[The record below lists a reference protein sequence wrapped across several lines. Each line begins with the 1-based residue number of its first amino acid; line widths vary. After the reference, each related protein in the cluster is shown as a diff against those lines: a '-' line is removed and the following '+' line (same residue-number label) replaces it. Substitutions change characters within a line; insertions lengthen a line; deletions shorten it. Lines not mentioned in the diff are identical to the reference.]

1 MPTRLRAI
9 HRQAM
14 SMIAW
19 DWMAWDC
26 LIAPGNVQIDG
37 REALAAVFHQQRR
50 PVASARLAP
59 RIVKASAKRG
69 DRTWPSR
76 EVDDTYGSLGL
87 DQAGADC
94 GLSQPVTPRTRN
106 VTDNWFLASPTGKR
120 QQGLGLAGSLEVS

>member
-1 MPTRLRAI
+1 VGTWHLIVLCKASTWRADQEPALPTRLRAI

-59 RIVKASAKRG
+59 RIVKAAAKHLQSEVIGRG
-69 DRTWPSR
+69 RVEKWMTHTAPLGSIRR
-76 EVDDTYGSLGL
+76 ERIVGSL
-87 DQAGADC
+87 
-94 GLSQPVTPRTRN
+94 SR
-106 VTDNWFLASPTGKR
+106 
-120 QQGLGLAGSLEVS
+120 